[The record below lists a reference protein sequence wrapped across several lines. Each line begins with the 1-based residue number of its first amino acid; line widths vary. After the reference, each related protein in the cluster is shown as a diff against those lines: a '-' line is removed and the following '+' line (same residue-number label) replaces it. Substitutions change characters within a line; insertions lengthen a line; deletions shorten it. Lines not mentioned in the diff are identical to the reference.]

1 MNAIL
6 RRSTEMITPEAW
18 AELDAQAKRVLSM
31 SLAGRK
37 FVDIVGP
44 KGWDY
49 AGHPLGRLDIRTAA
63 PVNGVE
69 FGVNRVLPLV
79 EARSVFEL
87 DQWELD
93 NISRGSK
100 NPDIKPLEDAA
111 KAIAAFEDRAIFS
124 GLDEGCI
131 VGLKGAASHNP
142 VTLDGGA
149 EGILRG
155 IAGAVLTLQDASVE
169 GPYVLVASPALWKTL
184 YTTAEDYPLIKR
196 VEKLVSKV
204 VFSNAS
210 ETSFLVSERG
220 GDMELVIGQ
229 DMSLGY
235 EDKTTG
241 KVRCFLTESFTFRVV
256 NPEAVVPINA

>member
-6 RRSTEMITPEAW
+6 RRSTEMIIPEAW
-18 AELDAQAKRVLSM
+18 AELDAQAKRVLSL

-69 FGVNRVLPLV
+69 FGVNLVLPLV
-79 EARSVFEL
+79 EGRSVFEL

-131 VGLKGAASHNP
+131 VGLKNAAAHSP
-142 VTLDGGA
+142 VSLDGG
-149 EGILRG
+149 
-155 IAGAVLTLQDASVE
+155 VE
-169 GPYVLVASPALWKTL
+169 
-184 YTTAEDYPLIKR
+184 
-196 VEKLVSKV
+196 
-204 VFSNAS
+204 
-210 ETSFLVSERG
+210 
-220 GDMELVIGQ
+220 
-229 DMSLGY
+229 
-235 EDKTTG
+235 
-241 KVRCFLTESFTFRVV
+241 
-256 NPEAVVPINA
+256 